1 MQGYGWPLG
10 WAESYER
17 RSEHT
22 MTLAIDRKTR
32 AVVGQVVFIEQGPP
46 TWPSVHVLTKDGYKI
61 LSAASVRLEK
71 VQ

>member
-1 MQGYGWPLG
+1 
-10 WAESYER
+10 
-17 RSEHT
+17 